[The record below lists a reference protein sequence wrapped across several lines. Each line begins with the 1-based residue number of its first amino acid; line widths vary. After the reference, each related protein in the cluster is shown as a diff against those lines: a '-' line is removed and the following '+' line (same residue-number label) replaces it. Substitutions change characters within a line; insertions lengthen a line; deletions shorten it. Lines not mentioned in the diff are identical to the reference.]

1 MSIRW
6 IAYPDCSLPHTL
18 EEAAKDVKPIQQ
30 LAQTYFALPPDLRQ
44 RADDLMQ
51 QLQGEAYNRQVD
63 CELYEDRR
71 RG

>member
-1 MSIRW
+1 
-6 IAYPDCSLPHTL
+6 L